1 MNVNYKV
8 GDRFILEIA
17 GGNSK
22 YGFSIK
28 DGNGEEIHGLIIS
41 EDILRRLP
49 QDIPCTTVEYHQYRS
64 WAQLLASDLDD
75 LKQDERV
82 RLTRIKAM
90 PEVAR
95 NVLLKRCDELRESI
109 MELESEYDALI
120 DYING
125 ERGAE

>member
-49 QDIPCTTVEYHQYRS
+49 QNIPGTTVEYLPYRS
-64 WAQLLASDLDD
+64 WEQLLASSWDD
-75 LKQDERV
+75 LKQDERE
-82 RLTRIKAM
+82 RLIQIKAM

-109 MELESEYDALI
+109 MALESEYDALM

-125 ERGAE
+125 EREAE